1 MSQLFLQ
8 LDIISP
14 TLKLCHILNISMSKD
29 VDTITPI
36 RKEGLASSSRAIKKH
51 NTGITPLPPETCE
64 GYVYTVEAQDSLHS
78 ISRKFKCSISQLL
91 QANPQLKTRAGH
103 IFIRQKICIPDIE
116 IFPATLLK
124 PVGPRVLF
132 VEFLDAM
139 GNQLSVMNGFTLLAP
154 RTFIRVVFSEP
165 VRQVYFFFSPSRK
178 MVLRPSFLIA
188 QETLFPPQR
197 SVRTV
202 WNVPMKTRGSLFI
215 VGCTETV
222 CGPAQEIQVRTH
234 ESRE

>member
-1 MSQLFLQ
+1 
-8 LDIISP
+8 
-14 TLKLCHILNISMSKD
+14 MSKE
-29 VDTITPI
+29 VSVISPI
-36 RKEGLASSSRAIKKH
+36 RKTGIAANSRAIKPH
-51 NTGITPLPPETCE
+51 STEIVPLPPLTCE
-64 GYVYTVEAQDSLHS
+64 GYVYTVNAHDSIHS
-78 ISRKFKCSISQLL
+78 IAKKFKCSVSQLL
-91 QANPQLKTRAGH
+91 QANPQLKTRFGH

-116 IFPATLLK
+116 IFTAAHLK

-154 RTFIRVVFSEP
+154 RTFIRVIFSEP

-178 MVLRPSFLIA
+178 MILRPSFLIA
-188 QETLFPPQR
+188 QETVFPPQR
-197 SVRTV
+197 SVRIV
-202 WNVPMKTRGSLFI
+202 WNVPLKTLGSLFI

-234 ESRE
+234 MSRE